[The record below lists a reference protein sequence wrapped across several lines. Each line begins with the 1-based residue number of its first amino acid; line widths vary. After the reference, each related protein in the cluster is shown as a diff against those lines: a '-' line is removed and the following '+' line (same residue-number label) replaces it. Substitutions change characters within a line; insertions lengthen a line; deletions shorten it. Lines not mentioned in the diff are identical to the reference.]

1 MEEASADDDEERL
14 VQQVLEENPP
24 EERGER
30 DEWAAHVGWH
40 RKEDTNRLDSDTDTS
55 AGGVDDAGAGGDA
68 ATDDDPLE
76 LNADE
81 NLLGDRDP
89 RQKVP
94 RENGD
99 PRIDETA
106 DFSKGKQRD
115 VTATIPQQ
123 LRGTESIRLHDDH
136 YRHGTIGT
144 TRRPLVAVIV
154 SLIIFVVCLNILRRR
169 PKTMKDML

>member
-1 MEEASADDDEERL
+1 MTEEGSIDDDEERL
-14 VQQVLEENPP
+14 VQQVLAENPP

-30 DEWAAHVGWH
+30 DEWAARVGWH
-40 RKEDTNRLDSDTDTS
+40 RKEDTNEVDLDTQS
-55 AGGVDDAGAGGDA
+55 VDGSGADGDA

-76 LNADE
+76 LNDHE
-81 NLLGDRDP
+81 NLVGDRDP

-115 VTATIPQQ
+115 VTATIPQH
-123 LRGTESIRLHDDH
+123 LRGAESIRLHDRH
-136 YRHGTIGT
+136 YRHDTIGT
-144 TRRPLVAVIV
+144 TRRSLVAVII
-154 SLIIFVVCLNILRRR
+154 SLILFVVCLNILRRR
-169 PKTMKDML
+169 VPKTKKDML